1 MSLFIASLNS
11 GSNGNCY
18 YVGNNTEA
26 VLIDAGISCRET
38 EKRMKRLGLSM
49 YKVKAV
55 FISHEHDDHI
65 NGIESL
71 VKKYALPIY
80 ITDATLRNCRFSI
93 HEELVRHFCS
103 NERIRIGCLT
113 IKAFSKQHD
122 ACDPHSFIVQDDE
135 DVCVGIFTD
144 IGKACEQVIYHFK
157 QCNAVFL
164 EANYDEDMLA
174 TGGYPLFLKNRI
186 SGGQGHLS
194 NNAALELFCLH
205 RSKTLTHLILS
216 HLSKNNNTPELAEQ
230 IFLQHANE
238 TKIVVASRFRE
249 TEVYHIQKAS
259 AVKEKKTFYN
269 QNAVQLSMFLKNW
282 DD

>member
-18 YVGNNTEA
+18 YVGNNNEA

-49 YKVKAV
+49 NKVKAV

-65 NGIESL
+65 NGVESL
-71 VKKYALPIY
+71 AKKYSLPVY
-80 ITDATLRNCRFSI
+80 ITDTTLRNCRFII
-93 HEELVRHFCS
+93 HKELICHFCS
-103 NERIRIGCLT
+103 NERIRIGGLT
-113 IKAFSKQHD
+113 VKPFSKHHD
-122 ACDPHSFIVQDDE
+122 ACDPHSFIIQDDE
-135 DVCVGIFTD
+135 DVCIGIFTD

-174 TGGYPLFLKNRI
+174 AGGYPWFLKNRI
-186 SGGQGHLS
+186 RGGQGHLS
-194 NNAALELFCLH
+194 NNAALELFRLH
-205 RSKTLTHLILS
+205 RPKKLTHLILS
-216 HLSKNNNTPELAEQ
+216 HLSKNNNTPELVER
-230 IFLQHANE
+230 IFLQHASE
-238 TKIVVASRFRE
+238 TKIIVASRDHE
-249 TEVYHIQKAS
+249 TELYHIHQVS
-259 AVKEKKTFYN
+259 AVKEENFFYKG
-269 QNAVQLSMFLKNW
+269 NAEQLSMFLNNC

>member
-18 YVGNNTEA
+18 YVGNNNEA
-26 VLIDAGISCRET
+26 VLIDAGISRRET

-49 YKVKAV
+49 HKVKAV

-65 NGIESL
+65 NGVESL
-71 VKKYALPIY
+71 AKKYSLPVY
-80 ITDATLRNCRFSI
+80 ITDATLRNCRFII
-93 HEELVRHFCS
+93 HKELVRHFSS
-103 NERIRIGCLT
+103 NERIKIGGLT
-113 IKAFSKQHD
+113 IKAFLKQHD

-135 DVCVGIFTD
+135 DVCIGIFTD

-174 TGGYPLFLKNRI
+174 AGDYPWFLKNRI
-186 SGGQGHLS
+186 RGGQGHLS

-205 RSKTLTHLILS
+205 RAKKLTHLILS
-216 HLSKNNNTPELAEQ
+216 HLSKNNNTPELVER
-230 IFLQHANE
+230 IFLKHAGV
-238 TKIVVASRFRE
+238 TKIVVASRDHE
-249 TEVYHIQKAS
+249 TEVYHIRQVP
-259 AVKEKKTFYN
+259 AVKEEKIFYS
-269 QNAVQLSMFLKNW
+269 QSAVQLSMFLNNW